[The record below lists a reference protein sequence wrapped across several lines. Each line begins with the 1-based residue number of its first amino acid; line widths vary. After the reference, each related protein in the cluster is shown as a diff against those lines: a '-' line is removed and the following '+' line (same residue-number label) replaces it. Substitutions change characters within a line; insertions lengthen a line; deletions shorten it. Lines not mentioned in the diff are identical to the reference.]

1 MTDSELVAAVSRAVA
16 ELSPPARRVLVERL
30 RAGAARSAIETAIPA
45 PGYAETVS
53 ALLDAWAR
61 DDTLPPEALAL
72 AIECAAARDETTEQ
86 VSLVWTGPTTAAVSP
101 RRTDQALL
109 QVINA
114 ARERLIVVSFAVY
127 RVPDVAAALVRAAE
141 RGARVDLILESEAAS
156 GGKVAYEMFEK
167 LGPGVAQAC
176 GLYTW
181 RPDRRP
187 RTPAGTAGSLHA
199 KCAVADG
206 RHLLVSSAN
215 LTEYAQWFNIELG
228 LLVEGGDAPR
238 RVQRHW
244 EALMA
249 DGELVFLDGTAAGR

>member
-1 MTDSELVAAVSRAVA
+1 MTSAPLVAAVSRAVA
-16 ELSPPARRVLVERL
+16 ELSTPARRMLVDRL
-30 RAGAARSAIETAIPA
+30 RAGVGRSAIETAIPA
-45 PGYAETVS
+45 PGYAETVG
-53 ALLDAWAR
+53 ALLDAWEA
-61 DDTLPPEALAL
+61 DGGLPPGALAL
-72 AIECAAARDETTEQ
+72 AIECAAARDEAAEQ
-86 VSLVWTGPTTAAVSP
+86 VSLVWTGPTTAGVAP

-114 ARERLIVVSFAVY
+114 AQSRLIVVSFAVY

-141 RGARVDLILESEAAS
+141 REARVDLVLESEAAS
-156 GGKVAYEMFEK
+156 GGKVAYEMSEQ
-167 LGPGVAQAC
+167 LGSRVAECC

-187 RTPAGTAGSLHA
+187 RTQAGTAGSLHA

-228 LLVEGGDAPR
+228 LLVEGGDAPL

-244 EALMA
+244 DALMA
-249 DGELVFLDGTAAGR
+249 AGELERVAR

>member
-1 MTDSELVAAVSRAVA
+1 MVAAVGRAVA

-30 RAGAARSAIETAIPA
+30 RAGAARPAIEAAIPA
-45 PGYAETVS
+45 PGFAETVRT
-53 ALLDAWAR
+53 LLDAWNE
-61 DDTLPPEALAL
+61 TLPPDALAL
-72 AIECAAARDETTEQ
+72 AIECAAARDEATGR
-86 VSLVWTGPTTAAVSP
+86 VSLVWTGPTSAAAIP

-109 QVINA
+109 QVVNA

-127 RVPDVAAALVRAAE
+127 RVPDVADGLVRAAR
-141 RGARVDLILESEAAS
+141 RGVRVDLVLESEAAS
-156 GGKVAYEMFEK
+156 GGRVTLEMAEQ
-167 LGPGVAQAC
+167 LGPEVGQVC

-181 RPDRRP
+181 APDRRP
-187 RTPAGTAGSLHA
+187 RTPAGTPGALHA

-228 LLVEGGDAPR
+228 LLLDGGDTPL

-244 EALMA
+244 EALIA
-249 DGELVFLDGTAAGR
+249 AGELERLGG